1 MSAVGLT
8 FQILLIPLLIVAI
21 AGLILGIWAGK
32 AWKRRVQ
39 KEAAEILHT
48 PASESAEASV
58 STIPTLITKTEDTP
72 DEPILHT
79 LGDVLRQER
88 LKRNMTQEFVAE
100 SLNVSR
106 QAVSKWENGT
116 SDPSTGNLLALAKLY
131 NVSAADLLNK
141 ITGE

>member
-1 MSAVGLT
+1 MSVIGLSFYVLLLPLILVTAVGL
-8 FQILLIPLLIVAI
+8 L
-21 AGLILGIWAGK
+21 LGIWAGI
-32 AWKRRVQ
+32 AWHRRV
-39 KEAAEILHT
+39 KREAADILHPT
-48 PASESAEASV
+48 ETASPAPPPV
-58 STIPTLITKTEDTP
+58 PKRITETDSP
-72 DEPILHT
+72 RDAPPQS
-79 LGDVLRQER
+79 LGNVLRQER

-141 ITGE
+141 ITCE